1 MRVGVVIPNCM
12 EGLIF
17 PYPFADDK
25 QMVEMAVAAEAMGFD
40 SLSMNDHFTTQ
51 HYVARMWPAPP
62 RYYEPL
68 MLYAYIAAVTRRV
81 HLETGILV
89 LPMRDPI
96 VLAKQ
101 VSTLDVLSGGRLLLG
116 IGLGAYRE
124 EFEAAHAGTPRPS
137 RKALLEERLVALREL
152 LTKPKASFEGRYVHF
167 RDIEMFPR
175 PVQNPV
181 PIYSGG
187 NSRAGLERAA
197 RFCDGWLPAILTP
210 AETRRMIAEI
220 REHAARIGRDLNG
233 FDFAVQQAI
242 SIAPTRAEARR
253 RFLGSQLWEHLRSL
267 KGATLKFQDLD
278 AIEEH
283 SFIGSP
289 EEILDRIHAYREAG
303 ATSLPG
309 LLFAVGT
316 PKEGLDSMELFA
328 SRVLPAVKRL

>member
-17 PYPFADDK
+17 PYPFADEQ
-25 QMVEMAVAAEAMGFD
+25 QMVEMAVAAETMGFD

-51 HYVARMWPAPP
+51 HYVARMWPAAP

-68 MLYAYIAAVTRRV
+68 ILYSYIAALTKRV
-81 HLETGILV
+81 HLETGVLV

-101 VSTLDVLSGGRLLLG
+101 ISTLDVLSGGRVLLG
-116 IGLGAYRE
+116 VGLGAYRE
-124 EFEAAHAGTPRPS
+124 EFDAAHAATPRPP

-167 RDIEMFPR
+167 RDIEMSPR
-175 PVQNPV
+175 PVQNPI
-181 PIYSGG
+181 PMYSGG

-197 RFCDGWLPAILTP
+197 RFCEGWLPAILTP
-210 AETRRMIAEI
+210 EETRRMIAEI
-220 REHAARIGRDLNG
+220 REHAGRIGRDLTG

-242 SIAPTRAEARR
+242 SIGRTRTEARE

-278 AIEEH
+278 AIEQH
-283 SFIGSP
+283 SFIGPP
-289 EEILDRIHAYREAG
+289 EEIIDRIQAYREAG

-309 LLFAVGT
+309 LLFAVRT
-316 PKEGLDSMELFA
+316 PKEALTSMELFA
-328 SRVLPAVKRL
+328 SRVLPAVKKL

>member
-1 MRVGVVIPNCM
+1 MRIGVVIPNCM

-17 PYPFADDK
+17 PYPFANEQ

-68 MLYAYIAAVTRRV
+68 ILYSYIAAMTKRV
-81 HLETGILV
+81 HLETGVLV

-101 VSTLDVLSGGRLLLG
+101 VSTLDVLSGGRVLLG
-116 IGLGAYRE
+116 VGLGAYRE
-124 EFEAAHAGTPRPS
+124 EFEAAYPTTPRPP

-152 LTKPKASFEGRYVHF
+152 LTKPKASFEGRYVRF
-167 RDIEMFPR
+167 RDIEMSPR
-175 PVQNPV
+175 PVQNPI

-210 AETRRMIAEI
+210 EETRRMIAEI
-220 REHAARIGRDLNG
+220 REHATGIGRDLTG

-242 SIAPTRAEARR
+242 SIGRTRSEARE
-253 RFLGSQLWEHLRSL
+253 RFLKSQLWEHLRSL

-283 SFIGSP
+283 SFIGTP
-289 EEILDRIHAYREAG
+289 EEISDRIYAYREAG

-316 PKEGLDSMELFA
+316 PQEALASMELFA
-328 SRVLPAVKRL
+328 TRVLPAIKKL

>member
-1 MRVGVVIPNCM
+1 MRIGVVIPNCM

-17 PYPFADDK
+17 PYPFANEQ

-68 MLYAYIAAVTRRV
+68 ILYSYIAAVTKRV
-81 HLETGILV
+81 HLETGVLV

-101 VSTLDVLSGGRLLLG
+101 VSTLDVLSGGRVLLG
-116 IGLGAYRE
+116 VGLGAYRE
-124 EFEAAHAGTPRPS
+124 EFEAAYPATPRPP

-152 LTKPKASFEGRYVHF
+152 LTKPKASFEGRYVRF
-167 RDIEMFPR
+167 RDIEMSPR
-175 PVQNPV
+175 PVQNPI

-210 AETRRMIAEI
+210 EEMRRMIAEI
-220 REHAARIGRDLNG
+220 REHATGNRARPDRVRLRRPAGD
-233 FDFAVQQAI
+233 QH
-242 SIAPTRAEARR
+242 RANA
-253 RFLGSQLWEHLRSL
+253 L
-267 KGATLKFQDLD
+267 
-278 AIEEH
+278 
-283 SFIGSP
+283 
-289 EEILDRIHAYREAG
+289 
-303 ATSLPG
+303 
-309 LLFAVGT
+309 
-316 PKEGLDSMELFA
+316 
-328 SRVLPAVKRL
+328 

>member
-1 MRVGVVIPNCM
+1 MRIGVVIPNCM

-17 PYPFADDK
+17 PYPFANEQ

-51 HYVARMWPAPP
+51 HYVARLWPAPP

-68 MLYAYIAAVTRRV
+68 ILYAYIAAVTKRV

-101 VSTLDVLSGGRLLLG
+101 VSTLDVLSGGRVLLG
-116 IGLGAYRE
+116 VGLGAYRE
-124 EFEAAHAGTPRPS
+124 EFEAAHGATPRPP

-152 LTKPKASFEGRYVHF
+152 LTKPKASFEGRYVRFH
-167 RDIEMFPR
+167 DIEIFPR
-175 PVQNPV
+175 PVQNPI

-197 RFCDGWLPAILTP
+197 RYCDGWLPAILTP
-210 AETRRMIAEI
+210 EETHRMSDEI
-220 REHAARIGRDLNG
+220 RDHARRIGRDLTG
-233 FDFAVQQAI
+233 FDFAVQQGI
-242 SIAPTRAEARR
+242 SIGRTRAEARQ
-253 RFLGSQLWEHLRSL
+253 RFLESQLWEHLQSL
-267 KGATLKFQDLD
+267 KGATLKFQNLD

-283 SFIGSP
+283 SFIGPP
-289 EEILDRIHAYREAG
+289 EVIVDRIHAYREAG

-309 LLFAVGT
+309 LIFAVRT
-316 PKEGLDSMELFA
+316 PKDALASMELFA
-328 SRVLPAVKRL
+328 SRVLPQVKKL